1 MATRT
6 LPQGVRSRRRVGRP
20 PIFAAVDRLPWRW
33 RKRNPVLGFVV
44 AIDVGMVAGRDKG
57 GQDGGDVYGGAHSE
71 AADEAADDF
80 LGDDFAGEHVAESD
94 AGHLQQQQEW

>member
-1 MATRT
+1 MA
-6 LPQGVRSRRRVGRP
+6 LAQAQPG
-20 PIFAAVDRLPWRW
+20 
-33 RKRNPVLGFVV
+33 LGFRGG
-44 AIDVGMVAGRDKG
+44 IDVGMVAGRDKG
-57 GQDGGDVYGGAHSE
+57 GQDGGDGYGGDNSE